1 MRPHDSIAH
10 RTQIP
15 HRMTFAV
22 FLTVAL
28 AGVCNVSAQVRTDKV
43 IAGDSVRRVVRM
55 QALRELHTD
64 IDGLIDAPEWNGA
77 TVGISVVALETG
89 EIIYQHD
96 ADKYFSPA
104 STQKLFTT
112 AAALSLL
119 GPNYRMHTTLYLD
132 GTVKANGEFEGN
144 IIVRGGGDPSWSR
157 SFGRAPET
165 LLDTWADV
173 LDSLGIQSIK
183 GAIIG
188 DDDVFD
194 DAEYAPGWSWDDLV
208 YAYAAQVSGLGIMD
222 NAVQLNVLPLSG
234 LLDVPTVRVVPPTD
248 YVRVIAALRTV
259 DSSGVTSVQ
268 PQRDFRSNTIDLIG
282 TISTKTPFDTLRSH
296 VSVEN
301 PTMFFLSQFKDA
313 LVRKGIRFRG
323 ASVDVDDWNDPLEYD
338 RYKLIGDVSSPPL
351 SQLIYVINHQS
362 HNLGAEMLLKTLG
375 RDMGSEG
382 SFEKGAEVVR
392 QWAQQSGIAAAD
404 LTIVDGSG
412 LSRLNLCTPRH
423 LASLLSTM
431 HRGPLFA
438 PFSASLAA
446 PGEVG
451 TMRRRLVGTRAER
464 SVRAKTGSM
473 NNIST
478 LAGYVTT
485 RDGEPFA
492 IAIMLGNVVVPPAM
506 AQNLQDLVCMRL
518 ASFSRKP

>member
-1 MRPHDSIAH
+1 MRFVSTHIIIVVCTAV
-10 RTQIP
+10 
-15 HRMTFAV
+15 FAV
-22 FLTVAL
+22 IPFDVT
-28 AGVCNVSAQVRTDKV
+28 AQVRADKV
-43 IAGDSVRRVVRM
+43 VAGDSVRRATRVG
-55 QALRELHTD
+55 ALRELQAD
-64 IDGLIDAPEWNGA
+64 VDALVDAPEWHGA

-89 EIIYQHD
+89 EIVYQRD
-96 ADKYFSPA
+96 ADRYFTPA

-119 GPNYRMHTTLYLD
+119 GPNYRMRTALYLD
-132 GTVKANGEFEGN
+132 GTIKSNGEFEGN

-157 SFGRAPET
+157 SFGRVPET
-165 LLDTWADV
+165 ILDTWAEM

-183 GAIIG
+183 GTIIG

-194 DAEYAPGWSWDDLV
+194 DEEYAPGWSWDDLV
-208 YAYAAQVSGLGIMD
+208 YAYAAQVSGLGIND
-222 NAVQLNVLPLSG
+222 NAVYLNVLPLSG

-248 YVRVIAALRTV
+248 YVRVITAIRTV
-259 DSSGVTSVQ
+259 DSSGVTSVE
-268 PQRDFRSNTIDLIG
+268 PQRDFRSNTIDLSG
-282 TISTKTPFDTLRSH
+282 TISSKTPFDTLRSH

-313 LVRKGIRFRG
+313 LIRKGIRFRG
-323 ASVDVDDWNDPLEYD
+323 ASVDVDDWNDPLDYE
-338 RYKLIGDVSSPPL
+338 RYRLISDVPSPPL
-351 SQLIYVINHQS
+351 SQLISVINHQS
-362 HNLGAEMLLKTLG
+362 HNLGAEMVLKMLG
-375 RDMGSEG
+375 HDVNGEG

-423 LASLLSTM
+423 LASLLSAM
-431 HRGPLFA
+431 HRGPFFA
-438 PFSASLAA
+438 PFAASLAA

-451 TMRRRLVGTRAER
+451 TLRRRLVGTRAER
-464 SVRAKTGSM
+464 AVRAKTGSM
-473 NNIST
+473 NNVST

>member
-1 MRPHDSIAH
+1 MRPVLFITFLIAS
-10 RTQIP
+10 TLC
-15 HRMTFAV
+15 MTLDA
-22 FLTVAL
+22 T
-28 AGVCNVSAQVRTDKV
+28 AQVRTERAV
-43 IAGDSVRRVVRM
+43 AGDSVRRVARH

-64 IDGLIDAPEWNGA
+64 IDGLVEAPEWNGA
-77 TVGISVVALETG
+77 SVGISVIALETG
-89 EIIYQHD
+89 EIVYQHD
-96 ADKYFSPA
+96 ADKYFTPA

-112 AAALSLL
+112 AAALSML
-119 GPNYRMHTTLYLD
+119 GPNYVMRTALYLD
-132 GTVKANGEFEGN
+132 GKIKLNGEFEGN

-165 LLDTWADV
+165 QLDTWADV

-183 GAIIG
+183 GTIIG

-194 DAEYAPGWSWDDLV
+194 DEEYAPGWSWDDFV
-208 YAYAAQVSGLGIMD
+208 YAYAAQVSGLGIND
-222 NAVQLNVLPLSG
+222 NAVHLNVLPLSG
-234 LLDVPTVRVVPPTD
+234 LLDVPSVRVVPPTD

-259 DSSGVTSVQ
+259 DSSGVTSVE
-268 PQRDFRSNTIDLIG
+268 PRRDFRSNTIDLGG

-313 LVRKGIRFRG
+313 LIRKGIRFRG
-323 ASVDVDDWNDPLEYD
+323 ASVDVDDWNDQLDYD
-338 RYKLIGDVSSPPL
+338 RYKLVAEVTSPPL
-351 SQLIYVINHQS
+351 SQLISVINHQS
-362 HNLGAEMLLKTLG
+362 HNLGAEMVLKTLG
-375 RDMGSEG
+375 RDVNGEG
-382 SFEKGAEVVR
+382 SFEKGAEVIR
-392 QWAQQSGIAAAD
+392 QWTQQAGIASND

-423 LASLLSTM
+423 LASLLGAM
-431 HRGPLFA
+431 HRGPFFA
-438 PFSASLAA
+438 PFAASLAA

-451 TMRRRLVGTRAER
+451 TLRRRLVGTRAEKV
-464 SVRAKTGSM
+464 VRAKTGSM
-473 NNIST
+473 NNVST

-492 IAIMLGNVVVPPAM
+492 VAIMLGNVVVPPAM